1 MDIKCFQLI
10 PLVAIIGVGGVLAG
24 GIIWRL
30 ATQSPDVTWN
40 RSGNPEP
47 WEKYRNKQYK
57 VYIQI
62 QMIKHAFKSYAI
74 QFTIQCNDNF
84 YYFYF
89 QLYSPNIDYSKLEC
103 PAPDYRK
110 GVESS
115 K

>member
-1 MDIKCFQLI
+1 M
-10 PLVAIIGVGGVLAG
+10 AG

-57 VYIQI
+57 VGKTNTKKNMNQFIYGNVIDNC
-62 QMIKHAFKSYAI
+62 AFVTFS
-74 QFTIQCNDNF
+74 
-84 YYFYF
+84 F

-110 GVESS
+110 GLEES